1 MREGAG
7 NGWLHWPCRDSILLL
22 VWFRK
27 RAKLQNL
34 DVSSGTKVI
43 TRVSSCGYDQQR
55 KITVF
60 NWPHDS
66 LEFKTDCDRDGN
78 SFSSFR
84 KRTSVGGWME
94 TVSRHL
100 WSVLRAICLSQYSKR
115 ELNGT
120 RRKDSSRGSKRP
132 TEFPSLSLSEWNNAL
147 SLDTACCVGCHKNV
161 ICLRL
166 HSSFPCEWVSV
177 RDLSI
182 WSVGR
187 SAFLP
192 SRHRKGGHLIVIGML
207 TSIMALWK

>member
-132 TEFPSLSLSEWNNAL
+132 TELPSCRSLNGTMLFPWTRHVALAAIRMWSASVCTRLSRVSEWV
-147 SLDTACCVGCHKNV
+147 CV
-161 ICLRL
+161 ICRSGQWVGR
-166 HSSFPCEWVSV
+166 HSFPRGIE
-177 RDLSI
+177 R
-182 WSVGR
+182 
-187 SAFLP
+187 A
-192 SRHRKGGHLIVIGML
+192 VI
-207 TSIMALWK
+207 